1 MPAGYSTVYY
11 THTTIA
17 LLSLCFF
24 FHAAFLC
31 WNCNFICTTYYALL
45 LLLLLLVLLLLFSA
59 KLLHSVLACLL
70 FQCTRRGVLSSTRT
84 TFAWRL
90 LLCNSFFCSCFT
102 SSCTRRACL
111 FVSLFVCLSVCRLSV
126 AYCCMQMLT
135 RSSQHDD
142 NEDDVVHL

>member
-70 FQCTRRGVLSSTRT
+70 FQCTRRCVLSSRLYVRVLRSPGACCYATVF
-84 TFAWRL
+84 FAHVLPRL
-90 LLCNSFFCSCFT
+90 ALDEL
-102 SSCTRRACL
+102 
-111 FVSLFVCLSVCRLSV
+111 VCLSVCLFVCQFVGCRLHIAV
-126 AYCCMQMLT
+126 CKC
-135 RSSQHDD
+135 
-142 NEDDVVHL
+142 